1 MSPAGEK
8 NSLASSASAYSAS
21 LPTVVNGKDVDLQ
34 AQIIHSPWHYNNMQ
48 RCVNMPFLVIWEK
61 KEFLCITLFFINY
74 IKNYIF
80 NMEVFN

>member
-34 AQIIHSPWHYNNMQ
+34 AQIIHSPWHNNNMQ

-61 KEFLCITLFFINY
+61 KRIFMH
-74 IKNYIF
+74 NYIF